1 MNYLNKHLLELSQ
14 ITCRTFATRVC
25 YQHLYTHKLDLI
37 KSILKEETMQSQKQI
52 YGVDLQIGSI
62 LKMLQDGGV
71 MLIGKKVCR
80 FDPNDY
86 GPWCESPVSVSDDN
100 SSMLRFDAASVNPSD
115 E

>member
-1 MNYLNKHLLELSQ
+1 
-14 ITCRTFATRVC
+14 
-25 YQHLYTHKLDLI
+25 
-37 KSILKEETMQSQKQI
+37 MQFQKKI

-62 LKMLQDGGV
+62 LKILQNEGV

-100 SSMLRFDAASVNPSD
+100 GSKLIFDAASVSPSD